1 MAAETQ
7 RSTSN
12 GMSSP
17 TPGGSGGTVSSVGPS
32 KDGQTGRSFVDTLS
46 AMWNSRWMRR
56 FRRDRMAV
64 GGVIFVAL
72 LIFVAVFAPWL
83 APYDPAEQ
91 HIIYRLRGPSEMFRL
106 GTDEFGRD
114 VLSRLI
120 YGSRASLVVGLAS
133 VFLAGVLGT
142 IIGGISGY
150 LGGRVDQVIS
160 SITNI
165 LMSFPSLLLGL
176 MVVVALGPGTTNVV
190 IAVALSLLPN
200 FIRLA
205 RGPVLALRQ
214 KEFIQACRAIGAS
227 ETRIILRHII
237 PNILGPISVMSTL
250 WIATAIRTEASLS
263 FLGLGVQPPT
273 PSWGNMIRSGVNN
286 ILSNPWL
293 AVFSGLAI
301 TVTVLAFN
309 VIGDGLR
316 DALDP
321 KQRP

>member
-1 MAAETQ
+1 
-7 RSTSN
+7 
-12 GMSSP
+12 
-17 TPGGSGGTVSSVGPS
+17 
-32 KDGQTGRSFVDTLS
+32 
-46 AMWNSRWMRR
+46 MRR

-64 GGVIFVAL
+64 AGIICVL
-72 LIFVAVFAPWL
+72 LLSLMAVFAPWL

-91 HIIYRLRGPSEMFRL
+91 HILYRLRGPSDMFKL

-133 VFLAGVLGT
+133 VLLAGVAGT
-142 IIGGISGY
+142 IIGGVSGY
-150 LGGRVDQVIS
+150 VGGTFDQIVS
-160 SITNI
+160 SVVNI

-176 MVVVALGPGTTNVV
+176 MVVVALGPGTTNVI

-205 RGPVLALRQ
+205 RAPVLALRER
-214 KEFIQACRAIGAS
+214 EFVLASRALGAS
-227 ETRIILRHII
+227 QARIVWNHIL

-293 AVFSGLAI
+293 AVYSGLAI

-321 KQRP
+321 KQRS